1 MDLISCLCI
10 SKNNVDIVSQSIKSF
25 LGQTYPNKELIFVY
39 EDNNKYI
46 TEIKKKFSN
55 ENIVYLQQK
64 NDENIHLGLLRNTS
78 IQHSKGKYVIQ
89 WDDDDIY
96 HENRIETQLTF
107 LKQNNKKAVMLD
119 QRFISIDGKMYLSNV
134 WPFEGSILAEKEVIS
149 NLYCNKKKG
158 EDTDVLKILLDNN
171 DVSFLNCPNLYLYRY
186 HYNNVFDKKH
196 WMTIIN
202 NSTYICDLPEYK
214 QKYYTIH
221 NILEQLYC
229 KPNKSKLDLSRLSII
244 IDRIVQNSKEL
255 TTIQDN
261 GSNKDP
267 QENISKSHSNNKKR
281 KKKPNKLYT
290 YITNLDNKTIPFFYI
305 NLDRSIDRKEYFET
319 QIGDKYPVFRIEA
332 IDYKKDPFENVIKNN
347 NTEDKFYAV
356 LGSHLKAI
364 YMADKYELDSVI
376 ITEDD
381 IELDIFL
388 KSKDKIFQIWEDNK
402 DKLEC
407 LQLHSSGNVATAT
420 IYQKVLQQKKVEL
433 VKKTDDTIVYW
444 GCTMYI
450 INRKGIKK
458 IMKYYDT
465 KLKKFNLS
473 TLHNLKMLSD
483 NIIYR
488 LCNSYILNVPCINI
502 ANPNQIPSTIQENRH
517 TEMIHIPS
525 YSFIDKNK
533 ENFITILEN
542 YSKENTRNNNILS
555 RVVNDTD
562 NIKIDLQL

>member
-46 TEIKKKFSN
+46 TEIKKRFRNK
-55 ENIVYLQQK
+55 NIVYLEQK
-64 NDENIHLGLLRNTS
+64 NNENIHLGLLRNTS
-78 IQHSKGKYVIQ
+78 IQHSKGKYVVQ

-96 HENRIETQLTF
+96 HENRLEIQLNF
-107 LKQNNKKAVMLD
+107 LKEQRKRAVMLD

-134 WPFEGSILAEKEVIS
+134 WAFEGSLLAEKEVIS

-171 DVSFLNCPNLYLYRY
+171 DLCFLNCPNLYLYRY
-186 HYNNVFDKKH
+186 HNNNVYDKQH
-196 WMTIIN
+196 WINIKN
-202 NSTYICDLPEYK
+202 NSNYICDLPNHK
-214 QKYYTIH
+214 QQYYTVH
-221 NILEQLYC
+221 TILKQLHC
-229 KPNKSKLDLSRLSII
+229 VPTKSKLDLSMISII
-244 IDRIVQNSKEL
+244 INRIVQNNKKNNSTIEL
-255 TTIQDN
+255 
-261 GSNKDP
+261 P
-267 QENISKSHSNNKKR
+267 ENISQSNSNNKKR
-281 KKKPNKLYT
+281 KKKKPNKLYT
-290 YITNLDNKTIPFFYI
+290 YITNLDNQSIPFFYI
-305 NLDRSIDRKEYFET
+305 NLDRSTDRKEYFEQ

-332 IDYKKDPFENVIKNN
+332 IDYKNDPFENIIKNN
-347 NTEDKFYAV
+347 NTEDRFYAV

-376 ITEDD
+376 IAEDD

-407 LQLHSSGNVATAT
+407 LQLHSNGNIATST
-420 IYQKVLQQKKVEL
+420 IYQQALQNKKVEL
-433 VKKTDDTIVYW
+433 ITKNEETMVFW
-444 GCTMYI
+444 SCAMYI
-450 INRKGIKK
+450 INRKGIKT

-473 TLHNLKMLSD
+473 SLQNFKMLSD

-488 LCNSYILNVPCINI
+488 ICNSYILNIPCVNNT
-502 ANPNQIPSTIQENRH
+502 NPNQFPSTIQTNKHIEI
-517 TEMIHIPS
+517 IHIPS
-525 YSFIDKNK
+525 YTFIEKNK
-533 ENFITILEN
+533 EKFITILEN
-542 YSKENTRNNNILS
+542 YSKSNLS
-555 RVVNDTD
+555 KGITNTD
-562 NIKIDLQL
+562 NIKINVQL